1 MSDEAKKKFRKATE
15 AIDLNLGGLLGNLGA
30 VLGEA
35 VQKLTEAGE
44 AAVDKI
50 DEVQSGKGP
59 IRTHAGVRVRVGGLA
74 SSGPKSVNPGRPRE
88 TAAPPP
94 KTATVPRA
102 LDCEVIEDGTGWM
115 ITAEMPGVA
124 PAEVALEVDGTRLL
138 IRSTGARR
146 YEGGITLPAPC
157 PVEAI
162 SQSLVNGI
170 LTLTKGAA

>member
-1 MSDEAKKKFRKATE
+1 MSDEKKKFRKAAE
-15 AIDLNLGGLLGNLGA
+15 AIDLNLGGLLGSLGEA
-30 VLGEA
+30 LGEA

-44 AAVDKI
+44 GTI
-50 DEVQSGKGP
+50 DRTEEVQGGKGP

-74 SSGPKSVNPGRPRE
+74 SAGPKPVNPQRK
-88 TAAPPP
+88 APPP
-94 KTATVPRA
+94 AEAPPRA
-102 LDCEVIEDGTGWM
+102 LEIDLIEDGPGWM

-124 PAEVALEVDGTRLL
+124 PAEVSLSVTGAVLS
-138 IRSTGARR
+138 IRSTGARL
-146 YEGGITLPAPC
+146 YAGEVTLPAPC